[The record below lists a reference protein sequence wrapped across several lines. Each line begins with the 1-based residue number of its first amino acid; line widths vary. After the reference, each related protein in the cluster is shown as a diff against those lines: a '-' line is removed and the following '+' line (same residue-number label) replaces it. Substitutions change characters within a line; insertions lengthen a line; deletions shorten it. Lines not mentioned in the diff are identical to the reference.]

1 VINVIDISKLKKGD
15 VFFKAQTNCVLECT
29 MEDDEIQK
37 FGSFSVT
44 VKERGGKIGIISK
57 EDYDYIFYS
66 REEAEEARKSL
77 PNEELENLL
86 EGENWLEM
94 LFYVYK
100 TYMTDTYVEPMKKAI
115 EIKTGLKVD

>member
-1 VINVIDISKLKKGD
+1 MINIRELKKGD
-15 VFFKAQTNCVLECT
+15 VFFKAQTSGVLECT

-37 FGSFSVT
+37 FGSFAVT

-86 EGENWLEM
+86 DGDKWLEM

-100 TYMTDTYVEPMKKAI
+100 TYMADTYVEPMKKAI
-115 EIKTGLKVD
+115 EAKTGLKVE